1 MVGRLP
7 EDGLAAAGRLPLM
20 LLEDDLRAGAAGLLL
35 DRLPASPPK
44 ELSLRSFAE
53 NGGGPGA
60 RLRPELLIGGI

>member
-1 MVGRLP
+1 
-7 EDGLAAAGRLPLM
+7 M

-35 DRLPASPPK
+35 DRLPTSPPK